1 MCDRMANQKYD
12 ESFRLQIETDYI
24 TNYDATLRGLARIYG
39 VSESSLKDWKSKG
52 SWDTKREEHK
62 NQVVGTVQNDIAEKQ
77 SEKLT
82 KIHNVAVGAVEY
94 WLSMYDPE
102 TQEGKN
108 RLANATTGEMKLIK
122 ELMQASG
129 MGQSISGK
137 TVNFIQNNIEN
148 MSKEDLEKARDKYS
162 SMMDI

>member
-1 MCDRMANQKYD
+1 MANQKYD

-108 RLANATTGEMKLIK
+108 RLAVATTGEMKLIK

-137 TVNFIQNNIEN
+137 IINITQNNIEN
-148 MSKEDLEKARDKYS
+148 MTEEQLNDAEKKLNS
-162 SMMDI
+162 IIDI